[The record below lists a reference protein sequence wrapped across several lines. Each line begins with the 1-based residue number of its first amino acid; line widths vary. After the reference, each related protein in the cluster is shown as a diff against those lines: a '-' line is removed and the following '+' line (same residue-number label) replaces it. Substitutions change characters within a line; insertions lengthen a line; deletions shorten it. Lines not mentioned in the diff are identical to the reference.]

1 MMILE
6 GSLMN
11 VITAEIYSG
20 RLGIEDEL
28 IEFVEQTGTASP
40 LTLENIEKFPPP
52 FILPGLVDGHIH
64 IESSM
69 LTPTRFGQIAVSH
82 GTTSVI
88 SDPHEIANVIGI
100 PGLRFMIEDGR
111 NSPINVYYTAP
122 SCVPATDFET
132 SGGSV
137 NSNAIE
143 RLLKIE
149 DIVALGEMMNYPGV
163 VNGDKEI
170 LAKIDEAKKAG
181 KPIDGHAPGL
191 TGPDLCKYVKAGI
204 TTDHECSTMDE
215 AVEKSRLGMKIQV
228 RQGSA
233 ARNLPDLLG
242 IYGTHGVMTV
252 SDDRGPCEMLEG
264 HMDSHLKLLLKNG
277 IPFTDAIRS
286 MTINPCEHYGI
297 GSGALVPG
305 RLADIVVLDDL
316 LEFKVNSVYVRGKR
330 MFADCTLPPVEPRK
344 LDYTPKAPSFSLE
357 DLMIKSEIEGARYKV
372 RVMEVADGRITTG
385 KGEGILE
392 TRDGH
397 LIPNIDEDILPLVV
411 IDRYEGKRIGKG
423 FVRGFGIRNG
433 ALCSSIAHDSH
444 NIICVG
450 SDYKQMER
458 VVKRVSRTGGI
469 GAVSGI
475 MLAFLPLPE
484 AGLMSTEH
492 VNDVAE
498 DLTWVKDIVKLSGCS
513 LESPVIT
520 LSFLSLLVIPELK
533 LSDRGLFDSGSFNFV
548 DVIMEKVE

>member
-1 MMILE
+1 MIILE
-6 GSLMN
+6 GSLVN

-20 RLGIEDEL
+20 RLGIEDER
-28 IEFVEQTGTASP
+28 IEFVEPTGPASP
-40 LTLENIEKFPPP
+40 LTLESIKKYPPP
-52 FILPGLVDGHIH
+52 FILPGLVDAHIH

-69 LTPTRFGQIAVSH
+69 LTPTRFGQIAISH

-88 SDPHEIANVIGI
+88 SDPHEIANVLGI

-111 NSPINVYYTAP
+111 NSPINIYYTAP

-132 SGGSV
+132 SGGSIG
-137 NSNAIE
+137 SNAME
-143 RLLKIE
+143 RLFKIE
-149 DIVALGEMMNYPGV
+149 DMVALGEVMNYPGV
-163 VNGDKEI
+163 INGDREI
-170 LAKIDEAKKAG
+170 LAKINEAKKAG

-191 TGPDLCKYVKAGI
+191 TGQDLCKYVRSGI
-204 TTDHECSTMDE
+204 TTDHECSTLDE

-242 IYGTHGVMTV
+242 IYGTPGVMTV

-277 IPFTDAIRS
+277 IPFIDAIRS

-297 GSGALVPG
+297 EAGALVPG
-305 RLADIVVLDDL
+305 KLADIVVLDDL
-316 LEFKVNSVYVRGKR
+316 QEFKVRSTYVKGKKL
-330 MFADCTLPPVEPRK
+330 FGDGTLPPVEPRK
-344 LDYTPKAPSFSLE
+344 LNYRPKAPSFSLE
-357 DLMIKSEIEGARYKV
+357 DLMIKSDIEGARYKV
-372 RVMEVADGRITTG
+372 RVMEVTEGRITTG
-385 KGEGILE
+385 KGEGVLE

-397 LIPNIDEDILPLVV
+397 LVPNIEEDILPLVV
-411 IDRYEGKRIGKG
+411 IDRYEGKHIGKG

-450 SDYKQMER
+450 SDYTQMER
-458 VVKRVSRTGGI
+458 VIRRVSRTGGI

-484 AGLMSTEH
+484 AGLMSAEH
-492 VNDVAE
+492 VEEVAE
-498 DLTWVKDIVKLSGCS
+498 DLTWVKDIVKLSGS
-513 LESPVIT
+513 TLGSPVIT
-520 LSFLSLLVIPELK
+520 LSFLSLLVVPELK
-533 LSDRGLFDSGSFNFV
+533 LSDRGLFDVDSFNFV
-548 DVIMEKVE
+548 DVLLEKVQ